1 MIVST
6 PVYTPGVD
14 FARILALAITVAA
27 LFSYINQRWVRLPGA
42 IGLLLMGLAVSIVL
56 AGAGRWLPELQRTAL
71 ATQGAIDFNRLVLH
85 GVLGPLLFAGALQLN
100 LDDLRRHAAVI
111 AVLSTVGVIA
121 STVIVGWLTWQVLGW
136 LGIGLP
142 LIDCL
147 LFGALISPT
156 DPIAVLAVI
165 RSRVSKDLEVQLAG
179 ESLFNDGIGVVV
191 FLTLLRLA
199 GPRGSDVTIEAAAA
213 ALLFVQE
220 TLGGIALGAVT
231 GVIAFVLIK
240 TVNDYRIEILL
251 SLALVLGGYTLAEA
265 LHVSA
270 PLATVVAGLLIGNHG
285 RAFAMSEAT
294 RERLDVFW
302 EVIDEILKAVL
313 FVLIGLQLLAVE
325 VTREVLVA
333 GAAAVVVTVLARWLS
348 TGIPL
353 TLMRQYARVPTP
365 SVGLMTWAGVRGPL
379 SIALALSL
387 SQHLAAPASR
397 GTPVIVVMTYAV
409 VIFSV
414 AIQGVTLGPMIR
426 RAGRA

>member
-1 MIVST
+1 M
-6 PVYTPGVD
+6 D

-27 LFSYINQRWVRLPGA
+27 IFSYINHRWVRLPRA

-71 ATQGAIDFNRLVLH
+71 DTLGAIDFNRLVLH

-121 STVIVGWLTWQVLGW
+121 STAIVGWLTWQVLGV

-147 LFGALISPT
+147 LFGALVSPT
-156 DPIAVLAVI
+156 DPIAVLAVV
-165 RSRVSKDLEVQLAG
+165 RSRVSKNLEVQLAG

-191 FLTLLRLA
+191 FLTLLRFA
-199 GPRGSDVTIEAAAA
+199 GPRGPDATIEAAGA
-213 ALLFVQE
+213 ALLVVQE

-231 GVIAFVLIK
+231 GVVAFVLIK

-285 RAFAMSEAT
+285 RAFAMSDAT

-313 FVLIGLQLLAVE
+313 FVLVGLQLLTVE
-325 VTREVLVA
+325 VTPAVLAA

-353 TLMRQYARVPTP
+353 TLLRRYARVATP

-387 SQHLAAPASR
+387 SQHLAAPASS

-414 AIQGVTLGPMIR
+414 AVQGLTLGPMVR
-426 RAGRA
+426 RAAARSATAAQ